1 MADIERV
8 TVALTADLAQTVR
21 SAVEAGEYASTS
33 EIVREALRDWSDKR
47 LLRLRDLERLKA
59 EIQKGIDEIDA
70 GLGVPAEQAFKELRA
85 RYRAKARKAMGMGR
99 HTPKK

>member
-8 TVALTADLAQTVR
+8 TIALTADLAQTVR

-47 LLRLRDLERLKA
+47 MLRQRDLERLKA
-59 EIQKGIDEIDA
+59 EIQKGAAEIDA
-70 GLGVPAEQAFKELRA
+70 GLGIPAEQVFKELRA
-85 RYRAKARKAMGMGR
+85 RYKEPAS
-99 HTPKK
+99 KKRQKK

>member
-8 TVALTADLAQTVR
+8 TIALTADLAQTVR

-47 LLRLRDLERLKA
+47 LLRQRDLERLKA
-59 EIQKGIDEIDA
+59 KLQKGAAEIDA
-70 GLGVPAEQAFKELRA
+70 GLGIPAEQVFKELRA
-85 RYRAKARKAMGMGR
+85 RFKAPAS
-99 HTPKK
+99 KKRLKK

>member
-1 MADIERV
+1 MAEIERV

-21 SAVEAGEYASTS
+21 SAVDAGEYASAS

-47 LLRLRDLERLKA
+47 LLRQRDLERLKA

-70 GLGVPAEQAFKELRA
+70 GLGIPAEKVFKELRA
-85 RYRAKARKAMGMGR
+85 RYGKLARKAR
-99 HTPKK
+99 QKK

>member
-1 MADIERV
+1 MAEIERV

-47 LLRLRDLERLKA
+47 LLRQHDLKRLKA
-59 EIQKGIDEIDA
+59 EIQKGIDSADA
-70 GLGVPAEQAFKELRA
+70 GRLIPAEKAFKELRA
-85 RYRAKARKAMGMGR
+85 KY
-99 HTPKK
+99 KKKLAQRRTK

>member
-8 TVALTADLAQTVR
+8 TIALTAELAQTVR

-47 LLRLRDLERLKA
+47 LLRQRDLERLRAKLQQGA
-59 EIQKGIDEIDA
+59 AEIDA
-70 GLGVPAEQAFKELRA
+70 GLGIPAEQVFKELRA
-85 RYRAKARKAMGMGR
+85 RYKVPAKKRL
-99 HTPKK
+99 KK